1 MSDPK
6 LEEAM
11 EISDAIFA
19 LASMCE
25 HPMYGTMAI
34 LLALCEFIG
43 ENIAQKDIDNA
54 TELAKN
60 QIGELIK
67 LKVKNMEEEKKLWN

>member
-19 LASMCE
+19 LASMCK

-43 ENIAQKDIDNA
+43 ENIAQEDIDNA

-60 QIGELIK
+60 QIGELIR